1 MSAREY
7 SPIVEAFKNKDMTTK
22 EFIDGHF
29 YKPMDQA
36 ILDRLADEHRIRK
49 EQAIEQAIDEEK
61 A

>member
-1 MSAREY
+1 MSARDVSE
-7 SPIVEAFKNKDMTTK
+7 IVEAFKNKDMTTK

-36 ILDRLADEHRIRK
+36 ILDRLADGRRIIK
-49 EQAIEQAIDEEK
+49 EQAIDEEK